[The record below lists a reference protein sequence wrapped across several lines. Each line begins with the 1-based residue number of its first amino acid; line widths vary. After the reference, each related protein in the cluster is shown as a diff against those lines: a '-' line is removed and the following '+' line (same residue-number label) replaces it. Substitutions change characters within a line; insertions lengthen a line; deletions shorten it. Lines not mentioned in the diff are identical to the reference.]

1 MTYFTCCSIVPEYIV
16 AGVIC
21 TTSFWGKIPNIIS
34 GVSRQGWRRGGT
46 ALDREP
52 VRFMT
57 WIFVTIIIVSAGYLT
72 HMIIAFLYRLSA
84 LRPRVEILEREIE
97 GQEAEAE
104 RYEIATV
111 ETEQKA
117 GALEVEVLRYERQ
130 ISELQA
136 RTNAANA
143 RAQKASKSEVR
154 APENRGEVR

>member
-1 MTYFTCCSIVPEYIV
+1 
-16 AGVIC
+16 
-21 TTSFWGKIPNIIS
+21 
-34 GVSRQGWRRGGT
+34 
-46 ALDREP
+46 
-52 VRFMT
+52 MT